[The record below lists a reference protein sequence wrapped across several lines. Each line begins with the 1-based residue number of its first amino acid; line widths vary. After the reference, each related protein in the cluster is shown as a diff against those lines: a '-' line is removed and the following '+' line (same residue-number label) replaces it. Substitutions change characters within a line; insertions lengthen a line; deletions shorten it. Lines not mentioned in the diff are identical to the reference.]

1 MSSGELNVITETQ
14 GDAEWLAAR
23 TGCLTASRVAD
34 AIRKSKRDPN
44 GAYITKARQNLCMEL
59 AVERVTGKATEH
71 FVSQWME
78 RGTELE
84 PIARAAYEL
93 RTDRIVETVGF
104 VLHPSIKWAGCSPD
118 GLVDSDGLVQFKVPK
133 PTTHAEYLIG
143 ECVPSDY
150 VPQMMW
156 ELACCPGRT
165 HNVFASYCPDFKPPL
180 DLFICRMERNDE
192 AISAM
197 EQEARKFL
205 EDVEATV
212 VRLNGGLEGALRHS
226 LTTMNV
232 EG

>member
-1 MSSGELNVITETQ
+1 
-14 GDAEWLAAR
+14 
-23 TGCLTASRVAD
+23 
-34 AIRKSKRDPN
+34 
-44 GAYITKARQNLCMEL
+44 
-59 AVERVTGKATEH
+59 
-71 FVSQWME
+71 
-78 RGTELE
+78 
-84 PIARAAYEL
+84 
-93 RTDRIVETVGF
+93 
-104 VLHPSIKWAGCSPD
+104 
-118 GLVDSDGLVQFKVPK
+118 
-133 PTTHAEYLIG
+133 
-143 ECVPSDY
+143 
-150 VPQMMW
+150 MMW